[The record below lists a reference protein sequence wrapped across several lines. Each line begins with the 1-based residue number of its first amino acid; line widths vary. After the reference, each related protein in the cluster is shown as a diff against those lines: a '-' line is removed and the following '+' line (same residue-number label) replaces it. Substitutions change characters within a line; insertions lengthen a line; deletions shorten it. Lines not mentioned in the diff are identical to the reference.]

1 MVEFLA
7 VEGRL
12 QPDRLTR
19 LEDALGALQLEDP
32 LLTEDIDELGVDGPL
47 LLELLDFWDLILH
60 DVLGGGPLVDS
71 FRESVRSAIGGH
83 NVDLIG
89 WRGIQGSAWRPC

>member
-12 QPDRLTR
+12 QPDGLARLQ
-19 LEDALGALQLEDP
+19 DALGALQLEDP
-32 LLTEDIDELGVDGPL
+32 FLTEDIDELRVDSPL
-47 LLELLDFWDLILH
+47 LLELLDFWDLVLH
-60 DVLGGGPLVDS
+60 DVLGGGLLVDS
-71 FRESVRSAIGGH
+71 FGESVRSAIGGH

-89 WRGIQGSAWRPC
+89 RRGIQGSVWRPG